1 MAEYFT
7 KDGDDY
13 SKVEE
18 TLLPQSTVNGIV
30 EKRLEQQKRNEFAD
44 YDDLKEKAGK
54 VDTVAKEWEDKLKVA
69 GDEKS
74 AVEQERDAAKL
85 DVVKIK
91 AVHQF
96 KLSND
101 LSEFLTGTDEKTILS
116 QAEKL
121 SKGVPGSSVNIDKN
135 GKPGDDKKTSD
146 TKTVSQQLFGKKS
159 DD

>member
-7 KDGDDY
+7 KDGDNY
-13 SKVEE
+13 VKVEE
-18 TLLPQSTVNGIV
+18 TLLAQSSVNGIV
-30 EKRLEQQKRNEFAD
+30 EKRLEQQKRNEFGD
-44 YDDLKEKAGK
+44 YDELKEKAGK
-54 VDTVAKEWEDKLKVA
+54 VDTINKDWEDKLKVA

-74 AVEQERDAAKL
+74 AIEKERDDAKIGI
-85 DVVKIK
+85 VKIK
-91 AVHQF
+91 AQHQF
-96 KLSND
+96 KLSDD

-121 SKGVPGSSVNIDKN
+121 SKGVPGASVNIDKN
-135 GKPGDDKKTSD
+135 GKPGEDKKTSD